1 MGRQG
6 GSCSVLPGLIDFVPE
21 TGSTNADLALRLRCG
36 EGLAEGYWLVADR
49 QSAGRGRQGREWFDA
64 GGNFMGSMIVR
75 LGKGDPLPGSLAFV
89 AGLAVYEAVLPLLA
103 DPSRLLLKWPNDL
116 LLAGAKLSG
125 ILMEREGDA
134 LIVGIGVNLASAPQ
148 LPDRKTIALSDLG
161 VAPSRDDFAGKI
173 AIAMTAELERWR
185 AYGMAPLLSR
195 WLAAAHPEGTPLLV
209 QEPGAE
215 PVNGTFAGLEADGA
229 LRLRLADGTT
239 RAIHAADVTA

>member
-1 MGRQG
+1 M
-6 GSCSVLPGLIDFVPE
+6 IDFVPE
-21 TGSTNADLALRLRCG
+21 TGSTNADLVARLRAG
-36 EGLAEGYWLVADR
+36 EGLVEGYWLVADR
-49 QSAGRGRQGREWFDA
+49 QSAGRGRLGREWFD
-64 GGNFMGSMIVR
+64 GSGNFMGSTIVR
-75 LGKGDPLPGSLAFV
+75 LRKGDPSPGSMAFV

-116 LLAGAKLSG
+116 LLSGAKLSG

-134 LIVGIGVNLASAPQ
+134 LVVGIGVNLVSAPR

-161 VAPSRDDFAGKI
+161 VAPGRNDFADRL
-173 AIAMTAELERWR
+173 ADAMAAELVRWR
-185 AYGMAPLLSR
+185 AYGMAPLISR
-195 WLAAAHPEGTPLLV
+195 WLAAAHPEGTPLMV
-209 QEPGAE
+209 QEPGTE